1 VSNERRKV
9 RLSCQIQRVS
19 QGVDASGPQTYLGCG
34 FLSGD
39 VQDRATGSRSLSRN
53 LQEQGGFADA
63 RFTSDEDDGTFNEA
77 TPQHAIKFAH
87 TTGRGFG

>member
-1 VSNERRKV
+1 
-9 RLSCQIQRVS
+9 
-19 QGVDASGPQTYLGCG
+19 
-34 FLSGD
+34 
-39 VQDRATGSRSLSRN
+39 LSRN